1 MLNKWID
8 SCQRGNVCCIGS
20 KFERDTKCD
29 IKKATYYFIGFSKT
43 SQQLCRYKVEAT
55 KNQLVD
61 FDALSFAKYTI
72 VALLKPPTSFVAKI
86 EWLYGVSIIDCIVE
100 AANAIL
106 PMQYCAMPS
115 TDNSTVLLY
124 RDNSIVSELDYV
136 LVGNYV
142 YILSWRCECI

>member
-20 KFERDTKCD
+20 KFKRNAKGD
-29 IKKATYYFIGFSKT
+29 IEKATYHFIGFSKI

-55 KNQLVD
+55 KNELVD

-86 EWLYGVSIIDCIVE
+86 EWLYGASIINCIVE
-100 AANAIL
+100 SANAIL
-106 PMQYCAMPS
+106 PTQYCAIPS
-115 TDNSTVLLY
+115 TDNSTVLLC

-136 LVGNYV
+136 LVGNCV
-142 YILSWRCECI
+142 YIFSWRHECI